1 MARLLLNC
9 VEDEAKLK
17 AFVER
22 ELGLEVLLAR
32 GDLATRAAIKSDSIS
47 LVLRHSGESVV
58 RDLAFARELRD
69 WGYQKPIV
77 TLTDGAGDGLISAPG
92 VCFVERPHDPDVLKG
107 IAKKMLAAEV
117 VPQQVFRRYLTNLSV
132 RIETYDAGAPLETKM
147 FNLSRGG
154 AYCELG
160 RKPSVRVG
168 DLLKLRVWLSEFER
182 EHTLSG
188 RVVWITARGRQ
199 AGGYGLGL
207 KFMNYSDMY
216 RRLQP

>member
-1 MARLLLNC
+1 MSRLLLNC

-32 GDLATRAAIKSDSIS
+32 GDLAMRAAIKSDTVS

-58 RDLAFARELRD
+58 RDLAFAREVRD
-69 WGYQKPIV
+69 WGFNKPIIAF
-77 TLTDGAGDGLISAPG
+77 TDSAGEGLISAPG
-92 VCFVERPHDPDVLKG
+92 VCFVERPHDPEVLKG
-107 IAKKMLAAEV
+107 VARKMLAAEV
-117 VPQQVFRRYLTNLSV
+117 VPQQIFRRYAVNLSV
-132 RIETYDAGAPLETKM
+132 RVETYDAGAPLETKM

-154 AYCELG
+154 AYCEFG
-160 RKPSVRVG
+160 HKPSVRVG
-168 DLLKLRVWLSEFER
+168 DLLRLRVWLNEVER
-182 EHTLSG
+182 EHTVSG
-188 RVVWITARGRQ
+188 RVVWTTAKGRL

-207 KFMNYSDMY
+207 KFMNYTDMY